1 MKRSILL
8 VVAVCLSILS
18 YAQKAPKK
26 SFSTENNPNV
36 IQWQNGAQV
45 NLSDGFE
52 GKGIVYSAE
61 VAEDKTYFWGRGAG
75 RTEEGNWLAIY
86 PASALRTWEDNILY
100 FNIPHEQIA
109 NNVEAPMYS
118 RTTDSELNFRPLT
131 AYLTFTL
138 APDVPPIKEIRLT
151 TTKYI
156 SGSYKIDLSVKNPG
170 VALDTGDRYRE
181 IILKPQ
187 NGGVILPGDYTMAI
201 FARVLPDGMT
211 MEIVTEDG
219 QVAVKKIAREIKLTL
234 GKTRDLGVLTN
245 LGFGNKD
252 SQSSVGTPY
261 KNEGVVFWVDPSDE
275 SRGKAVAA
283 MAEVMKWAEKDEI
296 HGIHTFKENYEKVH
310 STVLALP
317 AYQENPDN
325 YKAVCACE
333 KMRQTYGGNWHV
345 PSATEMKYLFNAY
358 YGKTNQPLPENGVIY
373 TDAQSVASSS
383 RFDAQ
388 LEAIGGEK
396 MFAKT
401 SHYWIC
407 GQNSN
412 GRMQYINMKS
422 FHNGND
428 VQTAEKYVRCVRD
441 FNTNSEDGNSVF
453 PITEAGKV
461 IKAGASPKIAD
472 IVWDTTFTVTKG
484 LEYYQMQIL
493 TDTYDKMDMYLLRVD
508 QSQGLDVRA
517 ATSGN
522 ANPPTWV
529 RQIPSEM
536 AAHMDSPEKPL
547 YALVNAD
554 FCENRPPIRPR
565 GPHHADG
572 KIIVSSYSID
582 PKLPQQALSY
592 VGVTFEGKM
601 VIGYNA
607 EYQAAKKTLKECTG
621 AGVIMLKDYEIQ
633 GGYVNDPD
641 RDPRTA
647 LGYTADNIV
656 WILAVDGRHKGT
668 EGMTYMEMATIF
680 KALGCVDAVNL
691 DGGGS
696 TQMLVRNP
704 QTDKIEMRNWPSDP
718 TAGFGGRERARL
730 NGWVVMKR

>member
-1 MKRSILL
+1 MGSQRVGHDL
-8 VVAVCLSILS
+8 VT
-18 YAQKAPKK
+18 KK
-26 SFSTENNPNV
+26 
-36 IQWQNGAQV
+36 
-45 NLSDGFE
+45 
-52 GKGIVYSAE
+52 K
-61 VAEDKTYFWGRGAG
+61 K
-75 RTEEGNWLAIY
+75 
-86 PASALRTWEDNILY
+86 
-100 FNIPHEQIA
+100 H
-109 NNVEAPMYS
+109 
-118 RTTDSELNFRPLT
+118 
-131 AYLTFTL
+131 
-138 APDVPPIKEIRLT
+138 PDDDC
-151 TTKYI
+151 
-156 SGSYKIDLSVKNPG
+156 GSLSV
-170 VALDTGDRYRE
+170 
-181 IILKPQ
+181 
-187 NGGVILPGDYTMAI
+187 
-201 FARVLPDGMT
+201 
-211 MEIVTEDG
+211 
-219 QVAVKKIAREIKLTL
+219 
-234 GKTRDLGVLTN
+234 
-245 LGFGNKD
+245 
-252 SQSSVGTPY
+252 
-261 KNEGVVFWVDPSDE
+261 
-275 SRGKAVAA
+275 
-283 MAEVMKWAEKDEI
+283 
-296 HGIHTFKENYEKVH
+296 
-310 STVLALP
+310 
-317 AYQENPDN
+317 
-325 YKAVCACE
+325 
-333 KMRQTYGGNWHV
+333 
-345 PSATEMKYLFNAY
+345 
-358 YGKTNQPLPENGVIY
+358 PL
-373 TDAQSVASSS
+373 
-383 RFDAQ
+383 RFDMAGTESPRHWSAA
-388 LEAIGGEK
+388 LHGGGLHHRP
-396 MFAKT
+396 
-401 SHYWIC
+401 SIC
-407 GQNSN
+407 CPP
-412 GRMQYINMKS
+412 Y
-422 FHNGND
+422 
-428 VQTAEKYVRCVRD
+428 E
-441 FNTNSEDGNSVF
+441 
-453 PITEAGKV
+453 
-461 IKAGASPKIAD
+461 
-472 IVWDTTFTVTKG
+472 
-484 LEYYQMQIL
+484 
-493 TDTYDKMDMYLLRVD
+493 KMDMYLLRVD

-633 GGYVNDPD
+633 GGYVNDPG